1 MFHDGETQVH
11 FQVTL
16 GTLVKKKKGVYVS
29 LGGPE
34 LTTPPGSSLTP
45 IKVRGLSGLSD
56 KNTSQARREPL
67 SHLFEEEK
75 QQGVFICTWVYGRLV
90 SSSRAGL
97 PGSSASFKKKN
108 KNKTQPL
115 KPLSRSFQ
123 EKRSV
128 LTLLGVHMGENQACS
143 LTERECQG
151 VEAKVRPGGG
161 EADRPWGM
169 ASVRHVSPSVH
180 LNPARPLR
188 EENLDI
194 GWAKSFSQETL
205 KITTAKNRSFTSLT

>member
-75 QQGVFICTWVYGRLV
+75 QQGVFICTWVYGV
-90 SSSRAGL
+90 WSPL
-97 PGSSASFKKKN
+97 PGLACRAPQLVLKKK
-108 KNKTQPL
+108 TRI
-115 KPLSRSFQ
+115 KP
-123 EKRSV
+123 
-128 LTLLGVHMGENQACS
+128 
-143 LTERECQG
+143 
-151 VEAKVRPGGG
+151 
-161 EADRPWGM
+161 
-169 ASVRHVSPSVH
+169 
-180 LNPARPLR
+180 
-188 EENLDI
+188 
-194 GWAKSFSQETL
+194 
-205 KITTAKNRSFTSLT
+205 NRSSH

>member
-1 MFHDGETQVH
+1 MMVRYKPTFKLPWDFG
-11 FQVTL
+11 L
-16 GTLVKKKKGVYVS
+16 KKKKKGVYVS

-34 LTTPPGSSLTP
+34 LTTPPGSSPTP
-45 IKVRGLSGLSD
+45 TKVRGLSGLSD
-56 KNTSQARREPL
+56 QNTSQARREPL
-67 SHLFEEEK
+67 SYEDEK
-75 QQGVFICTWVYGRLV
+75 QQGVFICTWVH
-90 SSSRAGL
+90 SAWSPL
-97 PGSSASFKKKN
+97 PGLACQAPQLVKKK
-108 KNKTQPL
+108 KKQTQPL

-143 LTERECQG
+143 LTEREGQG

-161 EADRPWGM
+161 EADRLWGM

-180 LNPARPLR
+180 LNPASPLR

-194 GWAKSFSQETL
+194 GWAKSFSQDTL